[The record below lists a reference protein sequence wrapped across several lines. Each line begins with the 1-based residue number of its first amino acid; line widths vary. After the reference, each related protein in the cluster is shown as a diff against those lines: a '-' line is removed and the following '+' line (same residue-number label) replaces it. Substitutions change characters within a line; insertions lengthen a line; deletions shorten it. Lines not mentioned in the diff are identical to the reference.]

1 MGYIKE
7 PAGVDFVVSPMP
19 FSVEDRQAVSA
30 IIARYK
36 ITGEIPKPSYK
47 VKARKGGKPASA
59 TKPKHSHAKKATP
72 PKKVSTIS
80 KPTTR

>member
-7 PAGVDFVVSPMP
+7 PAGVDFVISPMP

-36 ITGEIPKPSYK
+36 ITGEIPKP
-47 VKARKGGKPASA
+47 RLE
-59 TKPKHSHAKKATP
+59 HSDLSKY
-72 PKKVSTIS
+72 IS
-80 KPTTR
+80 KSVAKSE